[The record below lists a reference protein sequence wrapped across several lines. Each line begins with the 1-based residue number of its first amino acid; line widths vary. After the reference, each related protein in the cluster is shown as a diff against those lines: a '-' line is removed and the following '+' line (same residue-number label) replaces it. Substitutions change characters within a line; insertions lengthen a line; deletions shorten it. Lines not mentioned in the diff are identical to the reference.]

1 MERQESSILNTCNVW
16 GWVLTVT
23 WPFPKQ
29 VQVCEGNY
37 YCRKIKQLFWENL
50 VSILDVFFWWKKKK
64 KESHFQ
70 RWSLLFV
77 QMERFHSHIQKLGAV
92 LISIVTHP
100 HELCFSLLNILS
112 KLPGR
117 PLCVS
122 LLDHVSE
129 DCYFMV

>member
-1 MERQESSILNTCNVW
+1 M
-16 GWVLTVT
+16 
-23 WPFPKQ
+23 
-29 VQVCEGNY
+29 
-37 YCRKIKQLFWENL
+37 
-50 VSILDVFFWWKKKK
+50 DFFWWKKRKK

-77 QMERFHSHIQKLGAV
+77 QMERFCSHIQKLGAV

-117 PLCVS
+117 PLFVS